1 MKVRLDSLTFG
12 HKVYDLD
19 DIRSDCY
26 PDTITGCYSIEAFL
40 VDLEMLLR
48 FDPVRVYEVVE

>member
-26 PDTITGCYSIEAFL
+26 PDTITGCYSIEAFFGRSGNAS
-40 VDLEMLLR
+40 EI
-48 FDPVRVYEVVE
+48 